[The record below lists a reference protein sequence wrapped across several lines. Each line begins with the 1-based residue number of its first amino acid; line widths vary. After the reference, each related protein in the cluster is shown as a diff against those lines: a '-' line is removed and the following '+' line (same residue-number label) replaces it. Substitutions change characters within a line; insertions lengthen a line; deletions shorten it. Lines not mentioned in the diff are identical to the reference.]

1 MCRSVCV
8 RKRES
13 EYGKE
18 SERTREG
25 ERENKRQQKR
35 AEIIEEREG
44 ASRK

>member
-1 MCRSVCV
+1 MC
-8 RKRES
+8 KKARES

-25 ERENKRQQKR
+25 ERENKRQRKR